1 MAQHDP
7 EELPLV
13 ACRWWGARRLQPA
26 RAVSAAGRTSAREG
40 REGERLQKLIARAGV
55 ASRRKAE
62 DLIRAGRVTVNGRVA
77 QLGERARPDD
87 DVRVDGRSIRR
98 RVEHVTYLLNKPPGV
113 VSTARD
119 DRGRRT
125 VLDLLPDVP
134 GLHPVGRL
142 DMDSEGLLLVTTDG
156 DLTLALTHP
165 RYGHEKEYR
174 LWCQQGT
181 VDPSALAALAS
192 GVELDD
198 GPARGAIVTAA
209 EGGCVLVLTE
219 GRNRQAR
226 RMLEAVGY
234 RVTRLLRIRQGPL
247 RLGDLPSGRY
257 RRLTERELAR
267 LRGS

>member
-1 MAQHDP
+1 M
-7 EELPLV
+7 
-13 ACRWWGARRLQPA
+13 
-26 RAVSAAGRTSAREG
+26 SAAGREDPSG
-40 REGERLQKLIARAGV
+40 GLEGERLQKLLSRAGI

-62 DLIRAGRVTVNGRVA
+62 DLIRAGRVTVNGHLAR
-77 QLGERARPDD
+77 LGERARPDD

-98 RVEHVTYLLNKPPGV
+98 RVEHVTFLLNKPPGV

-174 LWCQQGT
+174 LWCRQGT
-181 VDPSALAALAS
+181 VDPSALATLAS

-198 GPARGAIVTAA
+198 GPARAGIVTAA
-209 EGGCVLVLTE
+209 PGGCVLVLTE

-234 RVTRLLRIRQGPL
+234 NVTRLLRIRQGPL

-267 LRGS
+267 LRVG

>member
-1 MAQHDP
+1 
-7 EELPLV
+7 V
-13 ACRWWGARRLQPA
+13 SGSVGA
-26 RAVSAAGRTSAREG
+26 SAGGAD
-40 REGERLQKLIARAGV
+40 GERLQKILSRAGV

-62 DLIRAGRVTVNGRVA
+62 DLLRAGRVTVNGRIA
-77 QLGERARPDD
+77 GLGDRARPDD
-87 DVRVDGRSIRR
+87 DVRVDGQRVPQ
-98 RVEHVTYLLNKPPGV
+98 RVEHVTFLLNKPPGV

-125 VLDLLPDVP
+125 VLELLPALP

-142 DMDSEGLLLVTTDG
+142 DMDSEGLLLITTDG
-156 DLTLALTHP
+156 DLTLRLTHP

-174 LWCQQGT
+174 LWCAQGT
-181 VDPSALAALAS
+181 VEPSALAALAS

-198 GPARGAIVTAA
+198 GPARAAIVTAA

-226 RMLEAVGY
+226 RMLDAVGY
-234 RVTRLLRIRQGPL
+234 RVTRLVRIRQGPL
-247 RLGDLPSGRY
+247 QLGDLPPGRF

-267 LRGS
+267 LRGG

>member
-1 MAQHDP
+1 
-7 EELPLV
+7 V
-13 ACRWWGARRLQPA
+13 SGSVGA
-26 RAVSAAGRTSAREG
+26 SAGGAD
-40 REGERLQKLIARAGV
+40 GERLQKILSRAGV

-62 DLIRAGRVTVNGRVA
+62 DLLRAGRVTVNGRIA
-77 QLGERARPDD
+77 GLGDRARPDD
-87 DVRVDGRSIRR
+87 DVRVDGQRVPQ
-98 RVEHVTYLLNKPPGV
+98 RVEHVTFLLNKPPGV

-125 VLDLLPDVP
+125 VLDLLPALP

-156 DLTLALTHP
+156 DLTLRLTHP

-174 LWCQQGT
+174 LWCAQGT
-181 VDPSALAALAS
+181 VEPSALAALAS

-198 GPARGAIVTAA
+198 GPARAAIVTAA

-226 RMLEAVGY
+226 RMLDAVGY
-234 RVTRLLRIRQGPL
+234 RVTRLVRIRQGPL
-247 RLGDLPSGRY
+247 QLGDLPPGRF

-267 LRGS
+267 LRSG

>member
-1 MAQHDP
+1 MSGS
-7 EELPLV
+7 V
-13 ACRWWGARRLQPA
+13 GA
-26 RAVSAAGRTSAREG
+26 SAGGAD
-40 REGERLQKLIARAGV
+40 GERLQKILSRAGV

-62 DLIRAGRVTVNGRVA
+62 DLLRAGRVTVNGRIA
-77 QLGERARPDD
+77 GLGDRARPDD
-87 DVRVDGRSIRR
+87 DVRVDGQRVPQ
-98 RVEHVTYLLNKPPGV
+98 RVEHVTFLLNKPPGV

-125 VLDLLPDVP
+125 VLDLLPALP

-156 DLTLALTHP
+156 DLTLRLTHP

-174 LWCQQGT
+174 LWCAQGT
-181 VDPSALAALAS
+181 VEPSALAALAS

-198 GPARGAIVTAA
+198 GPARAAIVTAA

-226 RMLEAVGY
+226 RMLDAVGY
-234 RVTRLLRIRQGPL
+234 RVTRLVRIRQGPL
-247 RLGDLPSGRY
+247 QLGDLPPGRF

-267 LRGS
+267 LRSG

>member
-1 MAQHDP
+1 VSRGGGTRPGDA
-7 EELPLV
+7 
-13 ACRWWGARRLQPA
+13 GA
-26 RAVSAAGRTSAREG
+26 G
-40 REGERLQKLIARAGV
+40 EGERLQKLLSRAGV

-62 DLIRAGRVTVNGRVA
+62 DLIRAGRVSVNGRVA
-77 QLGERARPDD
+77 TLGQRARPDD
-87 DVRVDGRSIRR
+87 DIRLDGQRVRLRR
-98 RVEHVTYLLNKPPGV
+98 EHVTFLLNKPAGV

-125 VLDLLPDVP
+125 VLDLLPRLP

-156 DLTLALTHP
+156 DLTLHLTHP

-174 LWCQQGT
+174 LWCEQGT
-181 VDPSALAALAS
+181 VAPPALAALAS
-192 GVELDD
+192 GVELED
-198 GPARGAIVTAA
+198 GPARAAIASAA

-234 RVTRLLRIRQGPL
+234 RVTRLVRIRQGPL
-247 RLGDLPSGRY
+247 RLGDLKPGHH

-267 LRGS
+267 LRRS

>member
-1 MAQHDP
+1 MSGS
-7 EELPLV
+7 V
-13 ACRWWGARRLQPA
+13 GA
-26 RAVSAAGRTSAREG
+26 SAGGAD
-40 REGERLQKLIARAGV
+40 GERLQKILSRAGV

-62 DLIRAGRVTVNGRVA
+62 DLLRAGRVTVNGRIA
-77 QLGERARPDD
+77 GLGDRARPDD
-87 DVRVDGRSIRR
+87 DVRVDGQRVPQ
-98 RVEHVTYLLNKPPGV
+98 RVEHVTFLLNKPPGV

-125 VLDLLPDVP
+125 VLELLPALP

-142 DMDSEGLLLVTTDG
+142 DMDSEGLLLITTDG
-156 DLTLALTHP
+156 DLTLRLTHP

-174 LWCQQGT
+174 LWCAQGT
-181 VDPSALAALAS
+181 VEPSALAALAS

-198 GPARGAIVTAA
+198 GPARAAIVTAA

-226 RMLEAVGY
+226 RMLDAVGY
-234 RVTRLLRIRQGPL
+234 RVTRLVRIRQGPL
-247 RLGDLPSGRY
+247 QLGDLPPGRF

-267 LRGS
+267 LRGG

>member
-1 MAQHDP
+1 M
-7 EELPLV
+7 
-13 ACRWWGARRLQPA
+13 
-26 RAVSAAGRTSAREG
+26 SAPGGPTGRG
-40 REGERLQKLIARAGV
+40 VEGERLQKILSRAGV
-55 ASRRKAE
+55 ASRRKSE
-62 DLIRAGRVTVNGRVA
+62 DLIRAGRVTVNGRIA
-77 QLGERARPDD
+77 GLGDRARSGD
-87 DVRVDGRSIRR
+87 DVRVDGQLVARR
-98 RVEHVTYLLNKPPGV
+98 AEHDTFLVNKPPGV

-125 VLDLLPDVP
+125 VLDLLPELP

-156 DLTLALTHP
+156 DLTLKLTHP

-174 LWCQQGT
+174 LWCAEGT
-181 VDPSALAALAS
+181 VEPSALAALAG

-198 GPARGAIVTAA
+198 GPARAAIVTAA

-226 RMLEAVGY
+226 RMLDAVGY
-234 RVTRLLRIRQGPL
+234 RVTRLVRIRQGPL
-247 RLGDLPSGRY
+247 RLGDLPSGHY

-267 LRGS
+267 LRSA

>member
-1 MAQHDP
+1 MS
-7 EELPLV
+7 V
-13 ACRWWGARRLQPA
+13 PA
-26 RAVSAAGRTSAREG
+26 PASTAGPD
-40 REGERLQKLIARAGV
+40 GERLQKILSRAGV

-62 DLIRAGRVTVNGRVA
+62 ELIRAGRVTLNGRVA
-77 QLGERARPDD
+77 GLGDRAGPGD
-87 DVRVDGRSIRR
+87 DVRVDGQRVSR
-98 RVEHVTYLLNKPPGV
+98 RVEHVTFLLNKPPGV

-125 VLDLLPDVP
+125 VLDLLPDLP

-156 DLTLALTHP
+156 DLTLRLTHP

-174 LWCQQGT
+174 LWCAQGT
-181 VDPSALAALAS
+181 VEPPALAALAS

-198 GPARGAIVTAA
+198 GRARAAIASAA

-234 RVTRLLRIRQGPL
+234 RVTRLVRIRQGPL

-267 LRGS
+267 LRSG

>member
-1 MAQHDP
+1 MS
-7 EELPLV
+7 
-13 ACRWWGARRLQPA
+13 RSGGA
-26 RAVSAAGRTSAREG
+26 SAGG
-40 REGERLQKLIARAGV
+40 VEGERLQKILSRAGV

-62 DLIRAGRVTVNGRVA
+62 DLIRGGRVTVNGRIA
-77 QLGERARPDD
+77 ALGDRALPSD
-87 DVRVDGRSIRR
+87 DVRVDGQHVSRR
-98 RVEHVTYLLNKPPGV
+98 AEHVTFLLNKPPGV

-125 VLDLLPDVP
+125 VLDLLPDLP

-156 DLTLALTHP
+156 DLTLRLTHP

-174 LWCQQGT
+174 LWCVQGT
-181 VDPSALAALAS
+181 VEPSALAALAS

-198 GPARGAIVTAA
+198 GPARAAIVTAA

-234 RVTRLLRIRQGPL
+234 RVSRLQRIRQGPL
-247 RLGDLPSGRY
+247 QLGTLPSGRY
-257 RRLTERELAR
+257 RRLTEREVAR
-267 LRGS
+267 LRGG